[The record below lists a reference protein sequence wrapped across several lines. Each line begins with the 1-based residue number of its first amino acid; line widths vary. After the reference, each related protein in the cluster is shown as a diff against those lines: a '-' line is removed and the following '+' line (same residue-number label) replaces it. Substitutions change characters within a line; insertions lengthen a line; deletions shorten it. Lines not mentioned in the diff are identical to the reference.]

1 MQSHGAEMLRLACCY
16 LTEAGIEVCAPVH
29 DAVLIEAAEDE
40 IEAKVVQA
48 RDLMGR
54 ASRVVLEGFEVRTDA
69 DIIRHPARHDDP
81 RAGDMWDQVM
91 ELLEQLESRTPNPAE
106 TGRTN
111 NDEPIANA

>member
-1 MQSHGAEMLRLACCY
+1 MCGLNCCY

-40 IEAKVVQA
+40 IEAKVAQA
-48 RDLMGR
+48 RALMGR
-54 ASRVVLEGFEVRTDA
+54 ASRVVLGGFEVRTDA
-69 DIIRHPARHDDP
+69 DIIRYPECYDDP
-81 RAGDMWDQVM
+81 RVGDMWDRVM
-91 ELLEQLESRTPNPAE
+91 QLLEQLESRTPNPAE

>member
-1 MQSHGAEMLRLACCY
+1 MQLQ
-16 LTEAGIEVCAPVH
+16 VCAPVH

-48 RDLMGR
+48 RALMGR
-54 ASRVVLEGFEVRTDA
+54 ASRVVLGGFEVRTDA
-69 DIIRHPARHDDP
+69 DIIRHPERYDDP
-81 RAGDMWDQVM
+81 RVSDMWDRVM
-91 ELLEQLESRTPNPAE
+91 ELLEQLENRSPIPAE

>member
-1 MQSHGAEMLRLACCY
+1 MQSHGAEMLRMACCY

-48 RDLMGR
+48 RAQMGR
-54 ASRVVLEGFEVRTDA
+54 VSRIVLGGFEVRTDA
-69 DIIRHPARHDDP
+69 DIIRHPERYDDP
-81 RAGDMWDQVM
+81 RVGDMWDRVL
-91 ELLEQLESRTPNPAE
+91 ELLEEIESRTQNPAE
-106 TGRTN
+106 TGRSN